1 MRGTGDRP
9 LRCEPTTNRKKTGKR
24 SAPSR
29 VDARLLLWPS
39 LLLSPRCSSFFD
51 LTRLPIRNWKISPT
65 KKKARDDDDAG
76 RPMSSRVGRER
87 GFRKNFR
94 NVVVRSRFCPV
105 VVVFWFVVRRAL
117 VFGVEKTRRLGR
129 KISLFCPFFLWFFFS
144 KKKQK
149 DVFRTNRMR
158 FFSDRHPIA
167 HPTPPPGET
176 RHRTPKT
183 PPRERETMM
192 HRRRATETVFVEEED
207 RRRAESKAETPFPFY
222 PIYLFF
228 TRELIQKKGRRRV
241 AFFFWKLGD
250 QKSQKNISW
259 SKGVEKTL
267 DLPLLCIEFFRKF
280 SHSGRL

>member
-105 VVVFWFVVRRAL
+105 VVFWFVVRRAL

-129 KISLFCPFFLWFFFS
+129 KISLFCPFFLWFFFL
-144 KKKQK
+144 QK
-149 DVFRTNRMR
+149 ETKRRFSYQSHAFFFRPTSNRA
-158 FFSDRHPIA
+158 P
-167 HPTPPPGET
+167 HPTPGGD
-176 RHRTPKT
+176 T
-183 PPRERETMM
+183 PPNTTAAK
-192 HRRRATETVFVEEED
+192 RRRA
-207 RRRAESKAETPFPFY
+207 
-222 PIYLFF
+222 
-228 TRELIQKKGRRRV
+228 REKR
-241 AFFFWKLGD
+241 
-250 QKSQKNISW
+250 
-259 SKGVEKTL
+259 
-267 DLPLLCIEFFRKF
+267 
-280 SHSGRL
+280 

>member
-65 KKKARDDDDAG
+65 KKRRETTTRVVGCRPASREGFSKESAARS
-76 RPMSSRVGRER
+76 MMRVW
-87 GFRKNFR
+87 

-105 VVVFWFVVRRAL
+105 MVFWFVVRRAL

-129 KISLFCPFFLWFFFS
+129 KISLFCPFFLWFFFG

-222 PIYLFF
+222 PPVSFLH
-228 TRELIQKKGRRRV
+228 V
-241 AFFFWKLGD
+241 
-250 QKSQKNISW
+250 N
-259 SKGVEKTL
+259 
-267 DLPLLCIEFFRKF
+267 
-280 SHSGRL
+280 

>member
-65 KKKARDDDDAG
+65 KKRRETTTREGFSKESAARS
-76 RPMSSRVGRER
+76 MMRVW
-87 GFRKNFR
+87 
-94 NVVVRSRFCPV
+94 NVVVRSRFCP

-129 KISLFCPFFLWFFFS
+129 KISLFCPFSLWIFFFAKRN
-144 KKKQK
+144 KKTFFVPITC
-149 DVFRTNRMR
+149 VFFPTDIQSR
-158 FFSDRHPIA
+158 
-167 HPTPPPGET
+167 TPPHPRG
-176 RHRTPKT
+176 RHATEHHRRET

-241 AFFFWKLGD
+241 AFF
-250 QKSQKNISW
+250 
-259 SKGVEKTL
+259 
-267 DLPLLCIEFFRKF
+267 
-280 SHSGRL
+280 

>member
-65 KKKARDDDDAG
+65 KKRRETTTREGFSKESAARS
-76 RPMSSRVGRER
+76 MMRVW
-87 GFRKNFR
+87 
-94 NVVVRSRFCPV
+94 NVVVRSRFCP

-129 KISLFCPFFLWFFFS
+129 KISLFCPFFLWFFFC

-149 DVFRTNRMR
+149 DVFRTNHMR

-222 PIYLFF
+222 PISFLH
-228 TRELIQKKGRRRV
+228 V
-241 AFFFWKLGD
+241 
-250 QKSQKNISW
+250 N
-259 SKGVEKTL
+259 
-267 DLPLLCIEFFRKF
+267 
-280 SHSGRL
+280 

>member
-65 KKKARDDDDAG
+65 KKRRETTTRVVARADVSAA
-76 RPMSSRVGRER
+76 RSMMRV
-87 GFRKNFR
+87 R
-94 NVVVRSRFCPV
+94 NVVVRSRFCP

-129 KISLFCPFFLWFFFS
+129 KISLFCPFFLWFFFFC

-149 DVFRTNRMR
+149 DVFRTNHMR

-176 RHRTPKT
+176 RHRTP
-183 PPRERETMM
+183 PPRNAAARERNDDASTT
-192 HRRRATETVFVEEED
+192 RD
-207 RRRAESKAETPFPFY
+207 RNGFRGGGGSSARGKQSGNTLPLLP
-222 PIYLFF
+222 YLFF

-241 AFFFWKLGD
+241 AFF
-250 QKSQKNISW
+250 
-259 SKGVEKTL
+259 
-267 DLPLLCIEFFRKF
+267 
-280 SHSGRL
+280 

>member
-105 VVVFWFVVRRAL
+105 VVFWFVVRRAL

-176 RHRTPKT
+176 RHRTP
-183 PPRERETMM
+183 PPRNAAARERNDDASTT
-192 HRRRATETVFVEEED
+192 RD
-207 RRRAESKAETPFPFY
+207 RNGFRGGGGSSARGKQSGNT
-222 PIYLFF
+222 
-228 TRELIQKKGRRRV
+228 
-241 AFFFWKLGD
+241 
-250 QKSQKNISW
+250 
-259 SKGVEKTL
+259 
-267 DLPLLCIEFFRKF
+267 LPLLPFISFL
-280 SHSGRL
+280 HAN